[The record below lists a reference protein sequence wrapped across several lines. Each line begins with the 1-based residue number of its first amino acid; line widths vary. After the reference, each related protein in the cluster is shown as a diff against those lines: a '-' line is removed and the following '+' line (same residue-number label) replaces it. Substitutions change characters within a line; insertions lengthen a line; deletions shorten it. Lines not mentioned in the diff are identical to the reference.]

1 MRERLD
7 AGGGGG
13 MVLVEDAPARS
24 CRAAVDDLV
33 LWLVCKSMDLD
44 LCNVL

>member
-33 LWLVCKSMDLD
+33 LWLVCKSMDLCD
-44 LCNVL
+44 VL

>member
-13 MVLVEDAPARS
+13 MVAEEEAPARS
-24 CRAAVDDLV
+24 CSAAADDLV
-33 LWLVCKSMDLD
+33 FSKFCKSMDLCD
-44 LCNVL
+44 DGL